1 MSRAFINEDDQV
13 DAPFV
18 PPRADLPKG
27 VTNYVTPEGFEALLK
42 EKESLLVRLKELNA
56 GEEHGKLNAIKV
68 IHIELQML
76 ENRILTSNV
85 IEHEDQNKNEV
96 RFGSTVLLQ
105 IGRGKNTR
113 KLQIVGVDEADMKKG
128 KIAFTSPLAKV
139 LMNTKVGEKAVLKLA
154 PGESVFKV
162 LEIE

>member
-42 EKESLLVRLKELNA
+42 EKENLLVRLKELNA

-76 ENRILTSNV
+76 ENRILTSSV
-85 IEHEDQNKNEV
+85 VEHEDQDKSEV

-105 IGRGKNTR
+105 IGRGKSTR

-154 PGESVFKV
+154 QGESVFKV

>member
-76 ENRILTSNV
+76 ENRILTSSV
-85 IEHEDQNKNEV
+85 VEHEDQDKSEV

-105 IGRGKNTR
+105 IGRGKSTR

-154 PGESVFKV
+154 QGESVFKV